1 MKIILASGSP
11 RRREILSKMGFEVEV
26 VPSAEERAPEKEM
39 SPEDT
44 VQYLAVEKGGD
55 AKKNYLDDIVV
66 SADTVVVLD
75 GEIMGKPCDREDGE
89 RMLRALSGRVH
100 RVLTAYA
107 VFYKGKSLSKVV
119 STEVE
124 FYNLSDEEINWY
136 LDTGEPYDKAGAYGV
151 QGLGA
156 YLVKGITGDYLNVV
170 GFPLADFCHTL
181 KMIKK

>member
-26 VPSAEERAPEKEM
+26 VPSAEEKPSATPL

-44 VQYLAVEKGGD
+44 VQFLAVEKGSE
-55 AKKNYLDDIVV
+55 AKEKFFDEVVV
-66 SADTVVVLD
+66 SADTVVVL
-75 GEIMGKPCDREDGE
+75 GEEIMGKPRDREDAF
-89 RMLRALSGRVH
+89 RMLSLLSGKTH

-107 VFYKGKSLSKVV
+107 VFYKGKSFSKTV

-124 FYNLSDEEINWY
+124 FYPLKKSEIDWY
-136 LDTGEPYDKAGAYGV
+136 IDSFECFDKAGAYGI

-156 YLVKGITGDYLNVV
+156 YLVKEIRGDYLNVV
-170 GFPLADFCHTL
+170 GFPLADFCHSL
-181 KMIKK
+181 KFIL

>member
-11 RRREILSKMGFEVEV
+11 RRREILSNMGFEVEV
-26 VPSAEERAPEKEM
+26 VPSADERPPERDM

-44 VQYLAVEKGGD
+44 VQYLAVEKGGE
-55 AKKNYLDDIVV
+55 AKSHYPDEIVV

-75 GEIMGKPCDREDGE
+75 GEIMGKPRDREDAR
-89 RMLRALSGRVH
+89 RMLTLLSGRTH

-119 STEVE
+119 STDVE
-124 FYNLSDEEINWY
+124 FYNLTASEINWY
-136 LDTGEPYDKAGAYGV
+136 LDTGEPFDKAGAYGV

-156 YLVKGITGDYLNVV
+156 YMVKAISGDYLNVV

-181 KMIKK
+181 KMII

>member
-1 MKIILASGSP
+1 M
-11 RRREILSKMGFEVEV
+11 
-26 VPSAEERAPEKEM
+26 
-39 SPEDT
+39 
-44 VQYLAVEKGGD
+44 
-55 AKKNYLDDIVV
+55 
-66 SADTVVVLD
+66 
-75 GEIMGKPCDREDGE
+75 
-89 RMLRALSGRVH
+89 
-100 RVLTAYA
+100 
-107 VFYKGKSLSKVV
+107 